1 MLLQVTKGVCI
12 AARTLDGPQLSGRRT
27 SRGTSGRSLRH
38 ALLATLRRVTGLLFV
53 VIASHPWVGTWGA
66 LGRRL
71 LLLWSAVSVV
81 ALRRSGRAPG
91 QTRDAISVKHLG
103 EDVSVESAGA

>member
-53 VIASHPWVGTWGA
+53 VIASHPVGTWGA